1 MQKTTIIFDMD
12 GVLFDSERMYINE
25 IISFFKQYDIYL
37 TNDICK
43 VVIGVDN
50 KRFYKIVYQWW
61 NNKTSFNEFV
71 IILKQYFN
79 SLKRDYSKLLNDNAL
94 KLLRYLKENGYKIAL
109 ASSSQKSVII
119 NALKTS
125 NIIEYFDLITSGD
138 QFKESKPNPEIYLYT
153 INKLHSSKEETI
165 IVEDSYPGIQSAI
178 NAGIEVLALKD
189 DYFGIEQA
197 NANYIIDNLID
208 IKDYL

>member
-94 KLLRYLKENGYKIAL
+94 ELLRYLKENGYKIAL

>member
-94 KLLRYLKENGYKIAL
+94 ELLRYLKENGYKIAL

-165 IVEDSYPGIQSAI
+165 IVEDTYPGIQSAI

>member
-71 IILKQYFN
+71 IILKQHFN

-94 KLLRYLKENGYKIAL
+94 ELLRYLKENGYKIAL

-119 NALKTS
+119 N
-125 NIIEYFDLITSGD
+125 
-138 QFKESKPNPEIYLYT
+138 
-153 INKLHSSKEETI
+153 
-165 IVEDSYPGIQSAI
+165 
-178 NAGIEVLALKD
+178 
-189 DYFGIEQA
+189 
-197 NANYIIDNLID
+197 NL
-208 IKDYL
+208 

>member
-1 MQKTTIIFDMD
+1 MD

-71 IILKQYFN
+71 IILKQHFN

-94 KLLRYLKENGYKIAL
+94 ELLRYLKENGYKIAL

>member
-1 MQKTTIIFDMD
+1 MD

-50 KRFYKIVYQWW
+50 KQFYKIVYQWW

-79 SLKRDYSKLLNDNAL
+79 GLKRDYSKLLNDNAL
-94 KLLRYLKENGYKIAL
+94 ELLRYLKENGYKIAL

>member
-1 MQKTTIIFDMD
+1 MD

-94 KLLRYLKENGYKIAL
+94 ELLRYLKEDGYKIAL

>member
-94 KLLRYLKENGYKIAL
+94 ELLRYLKENGYKIAL

-189 DYFGIEQA
+189 DYFGIEQT

>member
-94 KLLRYLKENGYKIAL
+94 ELLRYLKENCYKIAL

>member
-1 MQKTTIIFDMD
+1 M
-12 GVLFDSERMYINE
+12 
-25 IISFFKQYDIYL
+25 
-37 TNDICK
+37 
-43 VVIGVDN
+43 
-50 KRFYKIVYQWW
+50 
-61 NNKTSFNEFV
+61 
-71 IILKQYFN
+71 
-79 SLKRDYSKLLNDNAL
+79 
-94 KLLRYLKENGYKIAL
+94 RYLKENGYKIAL

>member
-71 IILKQYFN
+71 IILKQHFN

-94 KLLRYLKENGYKIAL
+94 ELLRYLKENGYKIAL

>member
-1 MQKTTIIFDMD
+1 MD

-94 KLLRYLKENGYKIAL
+94 ELLRYLKENGYKIAL

-178 NAGIEVLALKD
+178 NAGIEVLAL
-189 DYFGIEQA
+189 IS
-197 NANYIIDNLID
+197 
-208 IKDYL
+208 IKLSIM

>member
-79 SLKRDYSKLLNDNAL
+79 NLKRDYSKLLNDNAL
-94 KLLRYLKENGYKIAL
+94 ELLRYLKENGYKIAL

>member
-1 MQKTTIIFDMD
+1 MD

-79 SLKRDYSKLLNDNAL
+79 NLKRDYSKLLNDNAL
-94 KLLRYLKENGYKIAL
+94 ELLRYLKENGYKIAL

>member
-1 MQKTTIIFDMD
+1 MD

-94 KLLRYLKENGYKIAL
+94 ELLRYLKENGYKIAL